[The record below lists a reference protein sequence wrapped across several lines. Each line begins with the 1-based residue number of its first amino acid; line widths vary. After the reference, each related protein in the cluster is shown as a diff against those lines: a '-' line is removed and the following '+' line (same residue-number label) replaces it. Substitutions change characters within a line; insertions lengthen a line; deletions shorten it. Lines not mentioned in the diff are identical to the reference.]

1 MRNRLKD
8 SWTDPVRRPVLLL
21 GFGAVA
27 LAVVLLIVALTQITP
42 APPVVQPTTT
52 SSCVINCGPGPQ
64 NTQPL
69 PKTLRLRSRSKSI
82 VPVNVDKGNW
92 TPTADVER
100 AEWVYGTLI
109 NYVIGLPASQENS
122 DMLQAMSEA
131 DEIVIDLS
139 NGQAL
144 TFRYTGRQFVSA
156 GSADIFAQT
165 RPGLTLVLLGDN
177 NNQRIVVNAS
187 YVADSEV
194 GQAVPS
200 SLAQINTPIELGSAK
215 VTVTSVRLVY
225 NAPGIEVGKAFYLV
239 DFMVENIGADV
250 IDAADF
256 VFELQ
261 DYANQK
267 YKLTEAA
274 SALGPNPAPKG
285 QLLPGIVNTFT
296 SGFEV
301 PTNVTGP
308 VLVWVFRPN
317 AQFRAQASVAVPLI
331 GPTPTPDPRT
341 KLAVQ
346 ITQAYFNTD
355 QTEMIVV
362 GGAGNPSGAPIT
374 ISAADISL
382 STPDGV
388 FAEIRGSEPPLPF
401 SVGPGQSMSFMLRFS
416 RLPSAMAV
424 LRVLLASFEL
434 NLQ

>member
-1 MRNRLKD
+1 MRDRLKA
-8 SWTDPVRRPVLLL
+8 SWTDPARRPVLVL
-21 GFGAVA
+21 GVGAVA
-27 LAVVLLIVALTQITP
+27 LAVVLLMVALTQITP
-42 APPVVQPTTT
+42 APPVIKPTAT

-64 NTQPL
+64 STQPF

-82 VPVNVDKGNW
+82 VPVNVEKGNW
-92 TPTADVER
+92 IPTAEIER
-100 AEWVYGTLI
+100 AEWVYGTLV

-139 NGQAL
+139 NGQTL

-156 GSADIFAQT
+156 GSTDIFAQS

-177 NNQRIVVNAS
+177 NNQRVVVNAS

-194 GQAVPS
+194 GKAVPS
-200 SLAQINTPIELGSAK
+200 SLAQINTPIELGSTK
-215 VTVTSVRLVY
+215 VTVTSARLVY

-267 YKLTEAA
+267 YRLTEAA
-274 SALGPNPAPKG
+274 SALGPNPPPTG
-285 QLLPGIVNTFT
+285 QLLPGIAATFT

-355 QTEMIVV
+355 QTEMIIV
-362 GGAGNPSGAPIT
+362 GGAGNPGGVPIT
-374 ISAADISL
+374 VSAADISL
-382 STPDGV
+382 STLDGV
-388 FAEIRGSEPPLPF
+388 FAVIRSSEPPLPF
-401 SVGPGQSMSFMLRFS
+401 NVGPGQSLSFTLRFS
-416 RLPSAMAV
+416 RLPGAAAI
-424 LRVLLASFEL
+424 LKVLLASFEL